1 MSIFTREILDAFQV
15 SLSKSCDTEGQELSC
30 RVLSKKKLL
39 ALIRPGS
46 KDGVENS
53 QNCELENLMSSFV
66 VF

>member
-1 MSIFTREILDAFQV
+1 MLFKSHLENLVIQRD
-15 SLSKSCDTEGQELSC
+15 KSCPAEFFL
-30 RVLSKKKLL
+30 RKKKLL

-46 KDGVENS
+46 KDTAENS